1 LYEWDITRN
10 TFEYSDEIY
19 EIYGIPENQREILR
33 DLSHFNELVHPDDA
47 EIVTSAMAWGT
58 AGKKTEHLEFRIVR
72 PDGSIRAVHAA
83 GNILFDSK
91 GNATKVIGFL
101 MDVTDQK
108 RIEEELRQ
116 SEEKYRQ
123 LFNTLRSPITL
134 FDFEGNILHINKSGA
149 RNLGDEIENIVGKS
163 LYDYFPDTAGIY
175 IERGRQVA
183 RIGSRAISF
192 EDKIDLPSGERR
204 WFLSTHHP
212 VKDARGNIYAT
223 QVIST
228 DITELQRA
236 EEERRRLE
244 FQIQHAQKL
253 ESLGVLAG
261 GIAHDFNNLLMG
273 ILGNADLALRKIP
286 KGSPTRDHLVAIIQT
301 STRAA
306 DLCKQM
312 LAYSGKGSFVVSRI
326 DLNEIVTE
334 MTHLLEVSVSKRASI
349 NYNFLK
355 NLPAVKADATQIRQ
369 IVMNLITNASEAI
382 GDSGG
387 IISISTGTMTC
398 DRSYLAEVFTDEELE
413 EGLYVYLEVA
423 DTGCGMDAETQT
435 KIFDPFY
442 STKFT
447 GRGLGLSAVLGIVRG
462 HGGAMKV
469 YSEPGRGTTFKVL
482 FPGLDLPAKTQSGQP
497 HKNEDWRGSGAILLV
512 DDDKRVLE
520 VAKNMLKE
528 IGFEVLTSSNG
539 EEAIELFK
547 KHVDEISCVLLDL
560 TMPKMDGRETFRE
573 LRRIREDARVILSS
587 GYNEQEVIN
596 HFAGKGLDGFI
607 QKPYRLDDL
616 VSKLKKLFV

>member
-1 LYEWDITRN
+1 MEDSAKTKQQLIEELESLRKALGEAQEKEKITLHAGEQLKKSEQLLKQAQQVAKIALYEWDITRN

-261 GIAHDFNNLLMG
+261 GTAHDFNNLLMG

-469 YSEPGRGTTFKVL
+469 YSEPGR
-482 FPGLDLPAKTQSGQP
+482 
-497 HKNEDWRGSGAILLV
+497 
-512 DDDKRVLE
+512 
-520 VAKNMLKE
+520 
-528 IGFEVLTSSNG
+528 
-539 EEAIELFK
+539 
-547 KHVDEISCVLLDL
+547 
-560 TMPKMDGRETFRE
+560 
-573 LRRIREDARVILSS
+573 
-587 GYNEQEVIN
+587 
-596 HFAGKGLDGFI
+596 
-607 QKPYRLDDL
+607 
-616 VSKLKKLFV
+616 